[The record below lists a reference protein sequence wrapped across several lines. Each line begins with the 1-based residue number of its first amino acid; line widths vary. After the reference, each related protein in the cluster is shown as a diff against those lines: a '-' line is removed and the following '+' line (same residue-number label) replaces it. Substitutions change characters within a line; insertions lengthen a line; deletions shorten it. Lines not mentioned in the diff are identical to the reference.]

1 MSYAWSAHLKP
12 SQSAALAHQAR
23 LGEDEQRGQDALR
36 ELSFLAGESINEI
49 RAVGVVLPHIVV
61 VDCLLDQLSGPDER
75 VDCRGRGIGHPEE
88 RFAVDFADDLPADFD
103 RRVRPDHLKVEHVS
117 SRTDSPNHV
126 AQDVH
131 DVLRVDASERPG
143 EDDEIERVRFELDLL
158 P

>member
-23 LGEDEQRGQDALR
+23 LGEDKQRGQDARR
-36 ELSFLAGESINEI
+36 ELSFLAGESIDEI
-49 RAVGVVLPHIVV
+49 RAVGVVLPHIV
-61 VDCLLDQLSGPDER
+61 
-75 VDCRGRGIGHPEE
+75 
-88 RFAVDFADDLPADFD
+88 AVDFADDLPADFD

-131 DVLRVDASERPG
+131 DVLRVDASE
-143 EDDEIERVRFELDLL
+143 
-158 P
+158 

>member
-1 MSYAWSAHLKP
+1 
-12 SQSAALAHQAR
+12 
-23 LGEDEQRGQDALR
+23 
-36 ELSFLAGESINEI
+36 
-49 RAVGVVLPHIVV
+49 
-61 VDCLLDQLSGPDER
+61 
-75 VDCRGRGIGHPEE
+75 
-88 RFAVDFADDLPADFD
+88 LPADFD

-117 SRTDSPNHV
+117 SRTDRPNHV